1 MDLPRH
7 SLTDTFKDLELA
19 TDNEMS
25 NFKEYRK
32 TALTLGITGSFIMSG
47 VLSLLDFY

>member
-7 SLTDTFKDLELA
+7 SLAHTFKDLELT
-19 TDNEMS
+19 TDIEVS
-25 NFKEYRK
+25 NFKEYRQ

-47 VLSLLDFY
+47 VLSLLDLY